1 MCVWERE
8 KSTFNSSNVLTQ
20 IALLLVSDG
29 KSEDGPVD
37 PNNYCDFC
45 LGDATENKKTGTQEE
60 LISCADCGRSGK
72 CQHLEM
78 IYYNYMIDN
87 K

>member
-1 MCVWERE
+1 M
-8 KSTFNSSNVLTQ
+8 L
-20 IALLLVSDG
+20 DG

-60 LISCADCGRSGK
+60 LISCADCGRSGN
-72 CQHLEM
+72 LLL
-78 IYYNYMIDN
+78 
-87 K
+87 